1 MDCNYRTSVYILSLD
16 QCFWDSSLPQA
27 GTPRVF
33 WSINV
38 HHWHLLQHLWFF
50 CCSKEE
56 PRHSLLQYS
65 VSALP
70 TNRAKASSRIT
81 ARSVCRCLVSSWV
94 YVYVES
100 QLDLLFVYWCFCA
113 NNLCLCLQSSIFCS
127 VSRVYVK
134 FFWFLVSV
142 YSDSGSVHGCFP
154 ALFGNRDVFPAELSF
169 PWGCCSHFI
178 CEDTSPLSFSFMYF
192 WISLLI
198 SFLRLASLS
207 RLGLSLHVVS
217 L

>member
-100 QLDLLFVYWCFCA
+100 QLDLLLCIDVSVPIIYVFVYKVA
-113 NNLCLCLQSSIFCS
+113 SSVQSPECMWSSFDSLFQCIQILVQCTAVFQLFLGIVTFFLLNFLFLEAAAVILS
-127 VSRVYVK
+127 VRTPLHYH
-134 FFWFLVSV
+134 FLSCTFEF
-142 YSDSGSVHGCFP
+142 HC
-154 ALFGNRDVFPAELSF
+154 
-169 PWGCCSHFI
+169 
-178 CEDTSPLSFSFMYF
+178 
-192 WISLLI
+192 
-198 SFLRLASLS
+198 SFLS
-207 RLGLSLHVVS
+207 
-217 L
+217 